1 LNHPAGVQFAP
12 RVKRNK
18 AGLQGRALCH
28 SSGSRAGGHAGG
40 KQGHAILWNGITLLY
55 PKGFGS
61 DGAAR
66 NWRGMTKRSR
76 RTNVSV

>member
-1 LNHPAGVQFAP
+1 MPVAP

-28 SSGSRAGGHAGG
+28 SSGSRANSCSHV
-40 KQGHAILWNGITLLY
+40 ILWNGITLLY
-55 PKGFGS
+55 PKGS
-61 DGAAR
+61 VLTVPRAVL
-66 NWRGMTKRSR
+66 RGMTKRSR